1 MGTKWYYAENGERRG
16 PATSEEIV
24 RLIGQDDA
32 QPALIWA
39 EGVQLA
45 TPSAEAKTKK
55 PEAERPT
62 LARRARNELI
72 EYLAIA
78 GYLAVCFGALLF
90 YKAAILESEG
100 VETTRVAL
108 AIVKALILGKFV
120 LILQHLKVGHGK
132 IGASVLILDILKK
145 ASIFTILLLILS
157 AAEEVIVGTFHGENA
172 HSALK
177 TMGGGTVPELLAT
190 SLLGFLILIPYFAYR
205 DIAAKLGEDAL
216 LKLLFAR
223 QTPQNQV
230 RTNPLAEGVHIL
242 KNLDSGQPR

>member
-24 RLIGQDDA
+24 KLIEQDDA

-39 EGVQLA
+39 EGVQLEA
-45 TPSAEAKTKK
+45 PSAEAEAKK
-55 PEAERPT
+55 PPELKRAS

-78 GYLAVCFGALLF
+78 SYLAVCFGALLF

-120 LILQHLKVGHGK
+120 LILEQPEGW
-132 IGASVLILDILKK
+132 SWEDRRQCP
-145 ASIFTILLLILS
+145 
-157 AAEEVIVGTFHGENA
+157 
-172 HSALK
+172 HS
-177 TMGGGTVPELLAT
+177 
-190 SLLGFLILIPYFAYR
+190 
-205 DIAAKLGEDAL
+205 
-216 LKLLFAR
+216 
-223 QTPQNQV
+223 
-230 RTNPLAEGVHIL
+230 
-242 KNLDSGQPR
+242 

>member
-1 MGTKWYYAENGERRG
+1 MGTKWYYAENGKKQG

-24 RLIGQDDA
+24 KLIEQDNA

-45 TPSAEAKTKK
+45 VPSGEAEAEDP
-55 PEAERPT
+55 PELKRAS
-62 LARRARNELI
+62 LARRARDELI

-78 GYLAVCFGALLF
+78 SYLAVCFGALLF
-90 YKAAILESEG
+90 YKATILESAG

-108 AIVKALILGKFV
+108 AIAKALILGKFV
-120 LILQHLKVGHGK
+120 LILEHLKVGHGK

-145 ASIFTILLLILS
+145 ALIFTILLLILS
-157 AAEEVIVGTFHGENA
+157 AAEEAIVGYFYGENA

-177 TMGGGTVPELLAT
+177 TMGGGTVPELIAT

-205 DIAAKLGEDAL
+205 DIAANLGEDAL
-216 LKLLFAR
+216 SKLLFAR
-223 QTPQNQV
+223 QPPQNQSA
-230 RTNPLAEGVHIL
+230 NPLAGGAL